1 MKSSPSFEEIF
12 AKPTMTVPELS
23 AVLGIGLRQ
32 TYAGIRSG
40 EFPSI
45 RIGNRILISTRVV
58 NQILDA
64 GTVPDQAA

>member
-1 MKSSPSFEEIF
+1 VKSTSSYTDIF

-23 AVLGIGLRQ
+23 TVLGIGLRQ

-64 GTVPDQAA
+64 GTVPDPAA